1 MSIVN
6 RAKNILTSPKTEWPI
21 IGAEPATTGGLMT
34 YAAILSGIAQL
45 CSIVGALLLS
55 GAMGAIGTAGAMGTT
70 FVIGSAVVGWVLGLA
85 IIYLMSIIAGALA
98 PSFDG
103 QKDNLAALK
112 LLVYAGTAVWVFSF
126 LSIIPVLGSIA
137 ALVGFAYAIYLIYLG
152 APHTVRVPE
161 GKAGGYAA
169 VVVIIWI
176 ILYFIL
182 TAIFVTA
189 VMGSMLGG
197 AAMGGAAMSTY

>member
-6 RAKNILTSPKTEWPI
+6 RVKNVLTSPKTEWPI

-45 CSIVGALLLS
+45 CSIVGALFLS
-55 GAMGAIGTAGAMGTT
+55 GAMGSLGAAGMGMT
-70 FVIGSAVVGWVLGLA
+70 FIIVSAVVGWLLGLA

-182 TAIFVTA
+182 TAVIVTTL
-189 VMGSMLGG
+189 MGSILGG

>member
-1 MSIVN
+1 MSIVE

-34 YAAILSGIAQL
+34 YAAILSGIAQICGIIGSL
-45 CSIVGALLLS
+45 FLS
-55 GAMGAIGTAGAMGTT
+55 GAMGALGAAGMGMSYI
-70 FVIGSAVVGWVLGLA
+70 IGSAVVGWLLGLA
-85 IIYLMSIIAGALA
+85 IIYVMSIIAAALA

-137 ALVGFAYAIYLIYLG
+137 ALIGFAYAIYLIYLG

-161 GKAGGYAA
+161 SKAGGYAA

-176 ILYFIL
+176 VLYFIL
-182 TAIFVTA
+182 TAVVIGALMTGLL
-189 VMGSMLGG
+189 GS
-197 AAMGGAAMSTY
+197 AAMGGAMSTY

>member
-34 YAAILSGIAQL
+34 YAAILSGIAQI
-45 CSIVGALLLS
+45 CGIVGALLLS
-55 GAMGAIGTAGAMGTT
+55 GAMGAMGAAGMGMS
-70 FVIGSAVVGWVLGLA
+70 FVIVSAVVSWLLGLA

-103 QKDNLAALK
+103 QNNSLAALK

-126 LSIIPVLGSIA
+126 LAIIPVLGSIA
-137 ALVGFAYAIYLIYLG
+137 ALVGFVYAIYLIYLG
-152 APHTVRVPE
+152 SPHTVGVPA
-161 GKAGGYAA
+161 GKSGGYAA
-169 VVVIIWI
+169 VVVIIW
-176 ILYFIL
+176 FIL
-182 TAIFVTA
+182 NLIVSLVVVGAL
-189 VMGSMLGG
+189 MGTM
-197 AAMGGAAMSTY
+197 MGGAALGGAVPTY

>member
-45 CSIVGALLLS
+45 CSIVGALFLS
-55 GAMGAIGTAGAMGTT
+55 GAMGALGAAGMGMT
-70 FVIGSAVVGWVLGLA
+70 FVIGSAVVGWLLGLA

-126 LSIIPVLGSIA
+126 LSIIPILGSIA

-176 ILYFIL
+176 ILYFVL
-182 TAIFVTA
+182 TAVIVGA
-189 VMGSMLGG
+189 LMGSMLGG

>member
-45 CSIVGALLLS
+45 CSIVGALFLS
-55 GAMGAIGTAGAMGTT
+55 GAMGSLGAAGMGMT
-70 FVIGSAVVGWVLGLA
+70 FIIASAVVGWLLGLA

-182 TAIFVTA
+182 TAVIVTTL
-189 VMGSMLGG
+189 MGSILGG

>member
-34 YAAILSGIAQL
+34 YAAILSGIAQICGIIGGIL
-45 CSIVGALLLS
+45 ALGALS
-55 GAMGAIGTAGAMGTT
+55 GALGVTVVTPT
-70 FVIGSAVVGWVLGLA
+70 YVIVQGVVSFIVGLIVL
-85 IIYLMSIIAGALA
+85 YVMSLIAAALA

-103 QKDNLAALK
+103 QKDGLQALK
-112 LLVYAGTAVWVFSF
+112 LLTYAGTAVWVAGF
-126 LSIIPVLGSIA
+126 LAIIPGIGIIA
-137 ALVGFAYAIYLIYLG
+137 MLIGFGYAIYLIYLG
-152 APHTVRVPE
+152 ASHTVRVPE

-176 ILYFIL
+176 VL
-182 TAIFVTA
+182 A
-189 VMGSMLGG
+189 VVAGFLCQALLGG
-197 AAMGGAAMSTY
+197 MMGAAIGGAGMSTY

>member
-34 YAAILSGIAQL
+34 YAAILSGIAQI
-45 CSIVGALLLS
+45 CGIIGSLLL
-55 GAMGAIGTAGAMGTT
+55 TGAMGTMGTAAGMGMT
-70 FVIGSAVVGWVLGLA
+70 FVIVSAVVGWLLGLA
-85 IIYLMSIIAGALA
+85 IIFVMSIIAGALA

-126 LSIIPVLGSIA
+126 LSIIPILGSIA

-176 ILYFIL
+176 ILYFVL
-182 TAIFVTA
+182 TAVLLGALMTGI
-189 VMGSMLGG
+189 LGG
-197 AAMGGAAMSTY
+197 SALGGAMSTY

>member
-34 YAAILSGIAQL
+34 YAAILSGIAQI
-45 CSIVGALLLS
+45 CGIIGALLLS
-55 GAMGAIGTAGAMGTT
+55 GAMGAVGMGTT
-70 FVIGSAVVGWVLGLA
+70 FVVASAVVSWLLGLA
-85 IIYLMSIIAGALA
+85 IIFIMSIIAGALA

-103 QKDNLAALK
+103 QKDNLSALK

-126 LSIIPVLGSIA
+126 LSIIPILGSIA
-137 ALVGFAYAIYLIYLG
+137 ALIGFAYAIYLIYLG

-161 GKAGGYAA
+161 AKSGGYAA
-169 VVVIIWI
+169 VVVIIWL
-176 ILYFIL
+176 ILYFI
-182 TAIFVTA
+182 ITA
-189 VMGSMLGG
+189 VVVGALMTGMLGS
-197 AAMGGAAMSTY
+197 AAMGGAMSTY

>member
-34 YAAILSGIAQL
+34 YAAILSGIAQI
-45 CSIVGALLLS
+45 CSIIGALFLS
-55 GAMGAIGTAGAMGTT
+55 GAMGSLGAAGMGMT
-70 FVIGSAVVGWVLGLA
+70 FIIASAVVGWLLGLA

-126 LSIIPVLGSIA
+126 LSIIPILGSIA
-137 ALVGFAYAIYLIYLG
+137 ALVGFAYAIYLIYVG

-176 ILYFIL
+176 VLYFIL
-182 TAIFVTA
+182 TAILVTTL
-189 VMGSMLGG
+189 MGSMMGS

>member
-34 YAAILSGIAQL
+34 YAAILSGIAQVCGVIGGVIAL
-45 CSIVGALLLS
+45 NLMSGAL
-55 GAMGAIGTAGAMGTT
+55 GVAMSPAY
-70 FVIGSAVVGWVLGLA
+70 VVVQGVVSFILGLVVLYA
-85 IIYLMSIIAGALA
+85 MSLIAGALA

-103 QKDNLAALK
+103 QKDSLQALK
-112 LLVYAGTAVWVFSF
+112 LLTYAGTAVWVAGF
-126 LSIIPVLGSIA
+126 LAIIPGIGLIA
-137 ALVGFAYAIYLIYLG
+137 MLIGFGYAIYLIYLG

-176 ILYFIL
+176 VLAVIVGFVCQMILRGMMG
-182 TAIFVTA
+182 AA
-189 VMGSMLGG
+189 VVGG
-197 AAMGGAAMSTY
+197 AGMSTY